1 MEMVLTNGTAS
12 ASKSSFILPVH
23 RCVRVMNHIFTFDL
37 DSSKG
42 FEPVI
47 DTAARP
53 LTPASTPQ
61 THVAS
66 AGDVNDNGDEHTYIY
81 IHASRVSAK
90 VGQQAKPASALP
102 KDQLQLPTPKCLLVH
117 QALFL
122 VKRAGS
128 CF

>member
-1 MEMVLTNGTAS
+1 MSMITVMIIRISTHAHAVETEM
-12 ASKSSFILPVH
+12 
-23 RCVRVMNHIFTFDL
+23 
-37 DSSKG
+37 
-42 FEPVI
+42 
-47 DTAARP
+47 
-53 LTPASTPQ
+53 
-61 THVAS
+61 
-66 AGDVNDNGDEHTYIY
+66 HTYIY